1 MPVSMVLK
9 WKCEVYH
16 LLPCAM
22 YTSRLKSE
30 KLFEIRLF
38 VTFFLGLLC
47 TILSFLVYGC
57 KTWSLTLN
65 EEQRLR
71 MFKNR
76 VLRKIFGAKE
86 EDVMEG

>member
-1 MPVSMVLK
+1 MPVSVVLK

-22 YTSRLKSE
+22 YTLKPGR
-30 KLFEIRLF
+30 FFGIRLF
-38 VTFFLGLLC
+38 VTLFLRLLC
-47 TILSFLVYGC
+47 IILPFLVYGC

-71 MFKNR
+71 VFKNM

-86 EDVMEG
+86 EDLMEG